1 MISRTNNGRGMVFGS
16 GNGACEHAPYG
27 FIAGQCRQT
36 TIERFAR
43 FGVSCPCWTAWRG
56 RMRWKIEEYD
66 GHRLLGSYLVP
77 GNLGRTG
84 LNRILCQLAARH
96 LNPKE
101 VIAANLRKGMR
112 GKTNLLEV
120 KDDNGGLQV
129 GENPFLTA
137 RKVDE

>member
-1 MISRTNNGRGMVFGS
+1 
-16 GNGACEHAPYG
+16 
-27 FIAGQCRQT
+27 
-36 TIERFAR
+36 
-43 FGVSCPCWTAWRG
+43 
-56 RMRWKIEEYD
+56 MRWKIEEYD
-66 GHRLLGSYLVP
+66 GHRLLGSYLVS

-96 LNPKE
+96 LNQKE

-120 KDDNGGLQV
+120 KDDNGVLQV